1 MIKNIHLFFE
11 QSGTFKNEFKKLGF
25 NAYDYDILNQF
36 NETDYLV
43 DLYSEI
49 NKSYKGDQSIFDN
62 IDKDDIIMAFFPCT
76 RFEQQILLW
85 FRGDAMQQKNWTLE
99 KKLEKDLSL
108 HSELSKNYEIIT
120 KLVIVCLRKQL
131 RLIIEN
137 PYSEQ
142 HYLSKYWCIKPKY
155 IDNDRTK
162 KGDYFKKPTQ
172 YWFINIEPKCN
183 LIFDGI
189 ELKKKKTISE
199 CFGKD
204 NFQVER
210 SMISKDYARRFIQE
224 LILEDQII

>member
-1 MIKNIHLFFE
+1 MIKDIHLLFE

-36 NETDYLV
+36 NETDYIV
-43 DLYSEI
+43 DLFSEI
-49 NKSYKGDQSIFDN
+49 EKAYIGGQSIFDN
-62 IDKDDIIMAFFPCT
+62 FDQNDIIFAFFPCT
-76 RFEQQILLW
+76 RFENQILLW

-99 KKLEKDLSL
+99 MKLEKDLSL
-108 HSELSKNYEIIT
+108 HVELSKNYEIIT
-120 KLVIVCLRKQL
+120 KLVIVCLRKDL

-155 IDNDRTK
+155 IDYDRTK

-172 YWFINIEPKCN
+172 YWFINIEPKLN
-183 LIFDGI
+183 LVFDGI
-189 ELKKKKTISE
+189 DIKEKKTIVG

-210 SMISKDYARRFIQE
+210 SIISNDYAKRFIQE
-224 LILEDQII
+224 LILEE

>member
-1 MIKNIHLFFE
+1 MIKAVHLLFE
-11 QSGTFKNEFKKLGF
+11 QSGTFKNEFKKLGI

-43 DLYSEI
+43 DLYDEI
-49 NKSYKGDQSIFDN
+49 DKSYFGEQSLFDN

-99 KKLEKDLSL
+99 RKLEKDLSL

-120 KLVIVCLRKQL
+120 KLVIICLRKDL

-137 PYSEQ
+137 PFSEQ

-155 IDNDRTK
+155 IDYDRTK

-172 YWFINIEPKCN
+172 YWFINIEPKIN
-183 LIFDGI
+183 LVFDGI
-189 ELKKKKTISE
+189 DIKKKKSISE

-224 LILEDQII
+224 LILEESR

>member
-1 MIKNIHLFFE
+1 MIKDIHLFFE
-11 QSGTFKNEFKKLGF
+11 QSGTFKNEFIKLGF

-43 DLYSEI
+43 DLYAEI
-49 NKSYKGDQSIFDN
+49 EKAYAGGQSVFDN
-62 IDKDDIIMAFFPCT
+62 IDKNDLIIAFFPCT

-85 FRGDAMQQKNWTLE
+85 FRGDAMQQKNWSLE

-108 HSELSKNYEIIT
+108 HMELSKNYELIT
-120 KLVIVCLRKQL
+120 KLVIVCLRKDL

-155 IDNDRTK
+155 IDYDRTK

-172 YWFINIEPKCN
+172 YWFINIEPKTN
-183 LIFDGI
+183 LVFDGI
-189 ELKKKKTISE
+189 DIKKKKTISG

-210 SMISKDYARRFIQE
+210 SIISNDYARRFIQE
-224 LILEDQII
+224 LILEE

>member
-1 MIKNIHLFFE
+1 MIKDIHLLFE

-36 NETDYLV
+36 NETDYIV
-43 DLYSEI
+43 DLFAEI
-49 NKSYKGDQSIFDN
+49 EKAYIGGQSIFDN
-62 IDKDDIIMAFFPCT
+62 FDQNDIIFAFFPCT
-76 RFEQQILLW
+76 RFENQILLW

-99 KKLEKDLSL
+99 MKLEKDLSL
-108 HSELSKNYEIIT
+108 HVELSKNYEIIT
-120 KLVIVCLRKQL
+120 KLVIVCLRKDL

-155 IDNDRTK
+155 IDYDRTK

-172 YWFINIEPKCN
+172 YWFINIEPKLN
-183 LIFDGI
+183 LVFDGI
-189 ELKKKKTISE
+189 DIKEKKTIVG

-210 SMISKDYARRFIQE
+210 SIISNDYAKRFIQE
-224 LILEDQII
+224 LILEE

>member
-1 MIKNIHLFFE
+1 MIKDIHLFFE

-49 NKSYKGDQSIFDN
+49 DKCYVGDHSIFDN

-85 FRGDAMQQKNWTLE
+85 FRGDAMQQKNWSLE

-108 HSELSKNYEIIT
+108 HGELTKNYEIIT
-120 KLVIVCLRKQL
+120 KLVIVCLRKEL

-142 HYLSKYWCIKPKY
+142 HYLSRYWCIKPKY
-155 IDNDRTK
+155 IDYDRTET
-162 KGDYFKKPTQ
+162 GDYFKKPTQ
-172 YWFINIEPKCN
+172 FWFINIEPKNN
-183 LIFDGI
+183 LVFECIDI
-189 ELKKKKTISE
+189 KKKRRISD

-224 LILEDQII
+224 FILEV